1 MYRQPKG
8 FIVFLLL
15 GSAYLHAQESTV
27 YTYDEK
33 DYYKA
38 LDLYHQNQYQA
49 SQSLFNKVKGSTDNE
64 SLEASSA
71 YYAANAAIRTNQLG
85 ADQLMEDFVT
95 DYPTSTKRSSAY
107 MDVADYYF
115 DQGKYVDA
123 LQWLDRAEDQSMS
136 LSEREEFNFKKGY
149 SLFTAKK
156 YAASKQYLERISNS
170 DKYGSQAKYYIGY
183 MAYQGDDYSEANQY
197 FDQVS
202 GNQEL
207 NEKLSYYQADMN
219 FKLGKFDQAITL
231 AKGQLDNSD
240 AKELSE
246 LNKIIGESYFNKEQY
261 QEAIPYLKAYKGK
274 NGRWNNTDF
283 YQLGYAYYK
292 QGDYESA
299 IGQFNK
305 IVEGNNAVAQNAY
318 YHLAECY
325 LNTDKKQQA
334 LNAFRNASQMP
345 FDQQIQKDAALNYA
359 RLSYEIGNP
368 YESAPVVLTK
378 YLNQY
383 PDSKNKQEIQE
394 LLVDSY
400 ITSKDYDAALALL
413 EKNKNYSNKTTYQKV
428 AFYRALELFNQ
439 GSYKQAKSYFEKS
452 LKEQQD
458 LRFTARALYW
468 NAQVDYIQ
476 ENYQEAVLGWKQFS
490 QNALASQTPEYT
502 NHLYDLAYAY
512 FKLKD
517 YDQAASNFKQ
527 YLGSAA
533 EKDQAHIKDSY
544 LRLGDSQ
551 FADRSYWPAMEAY
564 NKAIEMGG
572 QDADYAHYQKA
583 ISYGFV
589 DRTPQ
594 KIQELEKFTQQFSSS
609 TLKDDALYELG
620 NTYINNDQTEKGIG
634 FYHDLY
640 DQYPMSS
647 FVSKAK
653 LKEGLSYY
661 NSGQN
666 EKALTQLKAV
676 ATQFPNTPEAIQAV
690 ATAKQVYVDQ
700 GNVAEYASWVKG
712 LDFVKVSENE
722 LENASFE
729 SAERQLTQ
737 NKDKAAIKG
746 FENYISQFPSGAQT
760 LKAHF
765 YLGQLYY
772 KDGLKEKAL
781 PHYQYVVAE
790 KRSDFSEESAV
801 RAAEIYMDKQ
811 DYTKAI
817 PLLKTL
823 EQGADFQ
830 ENIVFAQSNIM
841 KASYQLKNY
850 DQTLTYAEKVLS
862 HSKVDDRIKS
872 DAHIMI
878 ARSAMQ
884 TGNEAK
890 AKQAYAEVQKI
901 ATGEL
906 AAEALYFDA
915 YFKNKE
921 GDYEAS
927 NTAAQKLAKDYASY
941 KETGAKGL
949 VIMAKNFAAMDD
961 AFQATYIL
969 QNVIDNF
976 GQYPEVVDEAKLEL
990 SKVKAKESQ
999 RNSSVAP
1006 NQN

>member
-27 YTYDEK
+27 YTYDDK

-49 SQSLFNKVKGSTDNE
+49 SQLLFNKVKGSTDNQ

-85 ADQLMEDFVT
+85 ADQLMEDFVAQ
-95 DYPTSTKRSSAY
+95 YPTSTKRSSAY

-136 LSEREEFNFKKGY
+136 ISEREEFNFKKGY
-149 SLFTAKK
+149 ALFTAKK
-156 YAASKQYLERISNS
+156 YAASKQYLERISNT

-219 FKLGKFDQAITL
+219 FKLGKFDKAIAL
-231 AKGQLDNSD
+231 AKGQLNNSD
-240 AKELSE
+240 PKELSE
-246 LNKIIGESYFNKEQY
+246 LNKIIGESYFNKKQY
-261 QEAIPYLKAYKGK
+261 QEAIPYLKQYKGK
-274 NGRWNNTDF
+274 NGKWNNTDF

-325 LNTDKKQQA
+325 LKTDKKQQA
-334 LNAFRNASQMP
+334 LNAFRNASQMN
-345 FDQQIQKDAALNYA
+345 FDQQIQSDAALNYA

-368 YESAPVVLTK
+368 YESAPIVLTN
-378 YLNQY
+378 YLEKY

-400 ITSKDYDAALALL
+400 ITSKDYDAALELL
-413 EKNKNYSNKTTYQKV
+413 ENNKNYSNKTTYQKV

-439 GSYKQAKSYFEKS
+439 GSYEQAKVYFEKS

-458 LRFTARALYW
+458 MRFTARALYW
-468 NAQVDYIQ
+468 NAQVDYIN
-476 ENYQEAVLGWKQFS
+476 ENYNEAVLGWKQFS

-502 NHLYDLAYAY
+502 NYLYDLAYAY

-517 YDQAASNFKQ
+517 YDQAATNFKA
-527 YLGSAA
+527 YLNTGS
-533 EKDQAHIKDSY
+533 EKDQTHVKDSY

-572 QDADYAHYQKA
+572 EDADYAHYQKA

-589 DRTPQ
+589 DRTPK
-594 KIQELEKFTQQFSSS
+594 KIEELEKFIQQFSNSN
-609 TLKDDALYELG
+609 LRDDALYELG
-620 NTYINNDQTEKGIG
+620 NTYINNDQSEKGVG
-634 FYHDLY
+634 VYHDLY
-640 DQYPMSS
+640 NQYPMSS

-676 ATQFPNTPEAIQAV
+676 TTQFPNTPQAIQAV
-690 ATAKQVYVDQ
+690 ATAKQIYVDQ
-700 GNVAEYASWVKG
+700 GNVAAYAEWVKG
-712 LDFVKVSENE
+712 LGFVKVTENE

-729 SAERQLTQ
+729 SAERQFVQ
-737 NKDKAAIKG
+737 NKNKAAIKG
-746 FENYISQFPSGAQT
+746 FENYISQFPNGAQV
-760 LKAHF
+760 LKSHF
-765 YLGQLYY
+765 YLGQLYF
-772 KDGLKEKAL
+772 KDGLKDKAL
-781 PHYQYVVAE
+781 PHYQYVVDQN
-790 KRSDFSEESAV
+790 RSEFSEESAV

-811 DYTKAI
+811 AYTQAI
-817 PLLKTL
+817 PILKTL

-830 ENIVFAQSNIM
+830 ENIIFAQSNIM
-841 KASYQLKNY
+841 KASYQQKDY
-850 DQTLTYAEKVLS
+850 PQTIEYAEKVLAN
-862 HSKVDDRIKS
+862 SKVDDRIKS

-878 ARSAMQ
+878 ARSAMVAGDE
-884 TGNEAK
+884 TKAK
-890 AKQAYAEVQKI
+890 AAYAEVQKI

-906 AAEALYFDA
+906 AAEALYYDA
-915 YFKNKE
+915 YFKNKQGE
-921 GDYEAS
+921 FEAS
-927 NTAAQKLAKDYASY
+927 NASAQKLAKNYASY
-941 KETGAKGL
+941 KEFGAKGL

-969 QNVIDNF
+969 QSVIDNF
-976 GQYPEVVDEAKLEL
+976 SQFPEVVQDAKAEL
-990 SKVKAKESQ
+990 TKVKAKESQ
-999 RNSSVAP
+999 RNSSIAP

>member
-27 YTYDEK
+27 YTYDDK

-49 SQSLFNKVKGSTDNE
+49 SQLLFNKVKSTTDNE

-85 ADQLMEDFVT
+85 ADQLMEDFVAE
-95 DYPTSTKRSSAY
+95 YPTSTKRSSAY

-123 LQWLDRAEDQSMS
+123 LQWLDRAEDQSMGIN
-136 LSEREEFNFKKGY
+136 EREAFNFKKGY
-149 SLFTAKK
+149 ALFTANK
-156 YAASKQYLERISNS
+156 YAASKQYLERISNT

-219 FKLGKFDQAITL
+219 FKLGKFDEAIAL
-231 AKGQLDNSD
+231 AKGQLNNSD
-240 AKELSE
+240 PKELSE

-261 QEAIPYLKAYKGK
+261 QEAIPYLKEYKGK
-274 NGRWNNTDF
+274 NGKWNNTDF

-334 LNAFRNASQMP
+334 LNAFRNASEMN
-345 FDQQIQKDAALNYA
+345 FDQQIQSDAALNYA

-368 YESAPVVLTK
+368 YQSAPVVLNNYLEK
-378 YLNQY
+378 YPN
-383 PDSKNKQEIQE
+383 SKNKQEIQE

-400 ITSKDYDAALALL
+400 ITSKDYDGALALL
-413 EKNKNYSNKTTYQKV
+413 ENNKNFSNKTTYQKV
-428 AFYRALELFNQ
+428 AFYRALELFNE
-439 GSYKQAKSYFEKS
+439 GSYQQAKTYFEKS

-458 LRFTARALYW
+458 MRFTARALYW
-468 NAQVDYIQ
+468 NAQVDYIN
-476 ENYQEAVLGWKQFS
+476 EDYNAAVLGLKQFS
-490 QNALASQTPEYT
+490 QNALASQTPEYD

-517 YDQAASNFKQ
+517 YDQAATNFKA
-527 YLGSAA
+527 YLNSGAK
-533 EKDQAHIKDSY
+533 KDQSHEKDSY

-572 QDADYAHYQKA
+572 EDADYAHYQKA

-589 DRTPQ
+589 DRTPK
-594 KIQELEKFTQQFSSS
+594 KIEELENFIQQFSSS
-609 TLKDDALYELG
+609 TLRDDALYELG
-620 NTYINNDQTEKGIG
+620 NTYINTDQTDQGVKA
-634 FYHDLY
+634 YHDLY
-640 DQYPMSS
+640 EQYPMSS

-676 ATQFPNTPEAIQAV
+676 TTEFPNTPEAIQAV
-690 ATAKQVYVDQ
+690 GTAKQIYVDQ
-700 GNVAEYASWVKG
+700 GNVAAYAEWVKG
-712 LDFVKVSENE
+712 LGFVKVSENE

-729 SAERQLTQ
+729 SAERQFVQ
-737 NKDKAAIKG
+737 NKNKAAIKG
-746 FENYISQFPSGAQT
+746 FENYLGQFPNGTQA
-760 LKAHF
+760 LKSHF
-765 YLGQLYY
+765 YLGQLYF
-772 KDGLKEKAL
+772 KDGLEDKAL
-781 PHYQYVVAE
+781 PHYQYVVDQN
-790 KRSDFSEESAV
+790 RSEFSEESAV
-801 RAAEIYMDKQ
+801 RAAEIYMDKEA
-811 DYTKAI
+811 YTKAI
-817 PLLKTL
+817 PILKTL

-830 ENIVFAQSNIM
+830 ENIIFAQSNIM
-841 KASYQLKNY
+841 KASYQQKDY
-850 DQTLTYAEKVLS
+850 PQTVDYAEKVLAN
-862 HSKVDDRIKS
+862 SKVDDRIKS

-878 ARSAMQ
+878 ARSSMSS
-884 TGNEAK
+884 GNEAK
-890 AKQAYAEVQKI
+890 AKSAYAEVQKI

-906 AAEALYFDA
+906 AAEALYYDA

-921 GDYEAS
+921 GAFEAS
-927 NTAAQKLAKDYASY
+927 NASAQKLAKDYASY
-941 KETGAKGL
+941 KEFGAKGL

-969 QNVIDNF
+969 QSVIDNF
-976 GQYPEVVDEAKLEL
+976 GQFPEVVEQAKVEL
-990 SKVKAKESQ
+990 TKVKAKESQ
-999 RNSSVAP
+999 RNSSIAP